1 MKEVAGDLDW
11 LAGKME
17 DKGFRDNVR
26 TFGKD
31 AVAAG
36 ILIEGLAKAIGGAV
50 GVSSVYGAWKIIGG
64 ALSWIPTAA
73 AIGALGATIMP
84 QPLNEGE
91 YERARQKRFHQG
103 SSGPPMPVGVF
114 PEKVPAK
121 PGSLSDK
128 SAIKFNRE
136 DGSASGHEYIP
147 LTGGAASRKD
157 SLSGMQPGFRARLEA
172 MFKDAPAGGQAFSAD
187 IDLRPSRRSYLPARI
202 AVDTWLR
209 VRGARITGRGT
220 RPTLRAILPG
230 FISMPL
236 NMARGFRC
244 PMRTGIFRPTP
255 IQKSRCRHGA
265 RSRGAGERPKAVS
278 PPSRACLGPWRPP
291 RPYITLQRGSGYREF
306 GGDVCQRR
314 SGVDLRI
321 RRAHARTLSTDSS
334 SRPVSRASGLR
345 VQYSSAADIV
355 TGAGSS
361 AFAAFDLATFFSQ

>member
-244 PMRTGIFRPTP
+244 PMRTGIFRPTR
-255 IQKSRCRHGA
+255 IQKTRCRHGGTITW
-265 RSRGAGERPKAVS
+265 RRGAPESGFSPIASMSRPLATT
-278 PPSRACLGPWRPP
+278 PPIYHAPARKWLSRIWRG
-291 RPYITLQRGSGYREF
+291 RLSASIRGRLENPAG
-306 GGDVCQRR
+306 
-314 SGVDLRI
+314 
-321 RRAHARTLSTDSS
+321 ARTYTQHRLVITAGLPCIWVAGAIFECGGHCYW
-334 SRPVSRASGLR
+334 RRIVGLR
-345 VQYSSAADIV
+345 GI
-355 TGAGSS
+355 
-361 AFAAFDLATFFSQ
+361 